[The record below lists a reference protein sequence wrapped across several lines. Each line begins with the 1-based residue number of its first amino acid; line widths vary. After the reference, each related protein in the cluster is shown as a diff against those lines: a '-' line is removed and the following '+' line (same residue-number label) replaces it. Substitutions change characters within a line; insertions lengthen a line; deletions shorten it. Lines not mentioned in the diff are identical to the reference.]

1 MTSQLLLTAVKTKMQ
16 MQLNVVTSLDSTRIS
31 FDFILKTKK

>member
-1 MTSQLLLTAVKTKMQ
+1 MTSQLLLRAVKTTIQ
-16 MQLNVVTSLDSTRIS
+16 IQLNVITSLDSTRIS